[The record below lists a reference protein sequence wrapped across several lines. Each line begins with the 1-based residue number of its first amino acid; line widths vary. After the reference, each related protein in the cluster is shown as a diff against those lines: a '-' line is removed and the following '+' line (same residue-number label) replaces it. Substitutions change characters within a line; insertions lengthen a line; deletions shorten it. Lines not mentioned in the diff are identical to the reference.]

1 MILFLLIDR
10 RNRIK
15 EREKDDALYAGKE
28 KFITSAYKRKL
39 EADRKWQDEVRRR
52 ELSRGNKGLFLTNL
66 MNVRSEEKEVVNQP
80 KVKSM
85 EDTEES
91 KEKPQEGTSV
101 KEEEEFDG
109 FILAPPEEQIKGNV
123 SESESDTGLIMA
135 PNEEKRDSHR
145 ERSRSSHRER
155 SRSSHRERSS
165 SHRERSS
172 SHRERSSSH
181 RERSSSHRE
190 RSRSSHT
197 RHRHH
202 RHHYHLYV
210 FKKQKYCFGARV
222 EKNFAL
228 SLTMVSLPST
238 SRYEFVR
245 EKDHVS

>member
-66 MNVRSEEKEVVNQP
+66 MNARSEEKEVVNQP

-135 PNEEKRDSHR
+135 PSEEKRDSHR
-145 ERSRSSHRER
+145 ERSRSSR
-155 SRSSHRERSS
+155 
-165 SHRERSS
+165 
-172 SHRERSSSH
+172 RERSSSH

>member
-1 MILFLLIDR
+1 MVLFLLIDR

-66 MNVRSEEKEVVNQP
+66 MNARSEEKEVVNQP

-85 EDTEES
+85 EDTGES

-145 ERSRSSHRER
+145 ERSRSLHRER
-155 SRSSHRERSS
+155 SR
-165 SHRERSS
+165 
-172 SHRERSSSH
+172 
-181 RERSSSHRE
+181 SSHRE

-228 SLTMVSLPST
+228 SLTMVSFPST